1 MTINSQK
8 LLPGSTFSTVNTGVE
23 NVKKQADPKL
33 NIYKKVVKID
43 KLLKSSFLLQSKEQT
58 KQRKDLENQKREKR
72 EKDLEAPKKFKGF
85 QLLKNA
91 LPKTGFLDAIK
102 RFILFTFAGWLFT
115 NLFQFLPKLLGFV
128 KIITPVISWFEKGIG
143 ALFEGIVTFI
153 DLGYKAYDSVKSFAK
168 TIGGEK
174 FAEKFDALSGALNTM
189 LNLAFI
195 AAMSYGAVGGF
206 GKGGRGGIK
215 GGKPPAPTGKPR
227 VTTSGGGAAGR
238 PDIRN
243 PLRQKPRIT
252 GSGGAPAG
260 KPDIRNPLRQKPRI
274 TGSAGAGKVAGKGL
288 GKFAGKL
295 PIVGP
300 LIDFGIRR
308 LIFKEPLGKAAAG
321 AVGAGAGQALGG
333 MLGGSLGGIV
343 GSVVPVA
350 GTLLGAGAGSLV
362 GSVIG
367 GFIGDWIG
375 VSLYD
380 FIEAQKDIKTKKMNS
395 GGKVSSSTTGK
406 KKRKGKLKRRQEI
419 LERLRP
425 GKDIGGEKEIE
436 KIYPNPERKFFG
448 ITLPNFEGL
457 TSLFFG
463 GKDKK
468 KDGKKYPNAI
478 KTLLD
483 VGNALGTSGDWIGSL
498 MRAGVQVAL
507 GQKPDAKSLAKTVS
521 SVLQNVTDP
530 AIKGIKSISRE
541 LLGFAAG
548 GEVSSSI
555 LSFGDTLSLER
566 SIEANL
572 RNKFDDAIGSV
583 RTQSRKK
590 GEKIT
595 EPKPGAEPPI
605 PGRESMIEENIQ
617 RGRGGSL
624 TSGKWGPLLDLI
636 SSVESAGGSYDSRY
650 GGIYPGY
657 SKLTIAQADAVQ
669 RSNYKKWGSAASGK
683 YQFMNIAGQAAYA
696 GLKPTDLFSPENQ
709 DKMAIALI
717 EKKRYGRDWM
727 SGKISDPEFAKYL
740 AMEWAGL
747 PRGKDNLSYYDG
759 DGRNKAHTT
768 FDKVLATLSKVKKG
782 GYSKEELSRSTDKKN
797 SKESKPGF
805 NLLKPSTWF
814 GQGADTKD
822 KEKDTKDTKPGKLGK
837 GYGSDGVK
845 IAGDLGTFMKANK
858 STVPVLGSIH
868 QHPQHPPLAKR
879 GYDSYHNVGRAIDLG
894 GYSPSSKKG
903 GYGTGKDEQAPII
916 KSLIEWNKKN
926 NYSPVQLIHAS
937 PKYKNFGEYREY
949 PDVHHHHVH
958 AAYQGGGLV
967 SPSKPNVNV
976 PNSFASYNDPRK
988 SSTLAVQPVIVEK
1001 MMPFPVDSPI
1011 AFPSGGSSGVN
1022 NSVLPSLM
1030 QG

>member
-1 MTINSQK
+1 MALNSQK
-8 LLPGSTFSTVNTGVE
+8 LLPGSTFSTLNTGIE

-43 KLLKSSFLLQSKEQT
+43 KLLKNSFLLQSKEQS
-58 KQRKDLENQKREKR
+58 KQKKESENQKREKR
-72 EKDLEAPKKFKGF
+72 EKDLEEPKKFKGF

-91 LPKTGFLDAIK
+91 LPKTGFFDAIK

-143 ALFEGIVTFI
+143 SLFEGIVTFI

-174 FAEKFDALSGALNTM
+174 FAEKFNALSGALNTM

-195 AAMSYGAVGGF
+195 AAMSAGSLGGF
-206 GKGGRGGIK
+206 GKGK
-215 GGKPPAPTGKPR
+215 GGKPGIGRGKPPGPAGKPR

-243 PLRQKPRIT
+243 PLRQRPKVTT
-252 GSGGAPAG
+252 GTGGGAG
-260 KPDIRNPLRQKPRI
+260 KGL
-274 TGSAGAGKVAGKGL
+274 GKVAGKGL

-333 MLGGSLGGIV
+333 LLGGSLGGIV

-362 GSVIG
+362 GSLIG

-380 FIEAQKDIKTKKMNS
+380 FIEAQKDIKTKKMSS
-395 GGKVSSSTTGK
+395 GGKVSSTPGK
-406 KKRKGKLKRRQEI
+406 KKRKGKLRRRQEI
-419 LERLRP
+419 LEKLQP

-448 ITLPNFEGL
+448 ITLPSFEGFTNFL
-457 TSLFFG
+457 FG
-463 GKDKK
+463 GKDKEKK
-468 KDGKKYPNAI
+468 KDGKKFPNAI

-507 GQKPDAKSLAKTVS
+507 GQKPDARSLAKTIS

-541 LLGFAAG
+541 LLGFASG

-555 LSFGDTLSLER
+555 LSSTDTLTLER

-572 RNKFDDAIGSV
+572 RNKFDDAIGAV
-583 RTQSRKK
+583 RTQSRKR

-595 EPKPGAEPPI
+595 KESKPAPAPGAEPGYGPT
-605 PGRESMIEENIQ
+605 GREEMIQENIQ
-617 RGRGGSL
+617 KGKEGEATFGGANLSKLQKQALAILSKYESASSGGYNAVNQIGIAGGRGVSGFSGDFRNMKQHKGRAL
-624 TSGKWGPLLDLI
+624 TD
-636 SSVESAGGSYDSRY
+636 
-650 GGIYPGY
+650 
-657 SKLTIAQADAVQ
+657 LTIQEILNLQAEKSGMSNEEWIKQGRLHAVGRYQ
-669 RSNYKKWGSAASGK
+669 FIGNTLPGVVKRSGVPTNAKFTPEVQDLLGMQYLKERGIGAWVGPSDKATREERAIIERARKEPIK
-683 YQFMNIAGQAAYA
+683 YQPQ
-696 GLKPTDLFSPENQ
+696 
-709 DKMAIALI
+709 
-717 EKKRYGRDWM
+717 
-727 SGKISDPEFAKYL
+727 IS
-740 AMEWAGL
+740 
-747 PRGKDNLSYYDG
+747 
-759 DGRNKAHTT
+759 
-768 FDKVLATLSKVKKG
+768 KG
-782 GYSKEELSRSTDKKN
+782 SS
-797 SKESKPGF
+797 SKPGF

-814 GQGADTKD
+814 GGGADGKGVPSTGGKKFPLPKGMLGTGEGQVFGAARGYGGHRGIDIVEKPPWGKD
-822 KEKDTKDTKPGKLGK
+822 PKLPVVAYRDGVVAKSSPHFPYQTSGYTSNLSIDHGGGLKATYLHMTPGLKPGDKV
-837 GYGSDGVK
+837 S
-845 IAGDLGTFMKANK
+845 AGQQ
-858 STVPVLGSIH
+858 I
-868 QHPQHPPLAKR
+868 
-879 GYDSYHNVGRAIDLG
+879 GRLIDLG
-894 GYSPSSKKG
+894 NQTHLHFQAYQDNKIINP
-903 GYGTGKDEQAPII
+903 TGLLKM
-916 KSLIEWNKKN
+916 
-926 NYSPVQLIHAS
+926 
-937 PKYKNFGEYREY
+937 
-949 PDVHHHHVH
+949 
-958 AAYQGGGLV
+958 QGGGLV
-967 SPSKPNVNV
+967 SPQKPNVPI
-976 PNSFASYNDPRK
+976 PNSFASYNDPRQ
-988 SSTLAVQPVIVEK
+988 SSTLAVQPVIIEK
-1001 MMPFPVDSPI
+1001 MMTIPIDNPI
-1011 AFPSGGSSGVN
+1011 AFPGNGGGSGVN
-1022 NSVLPSLM
+1022 NSMLPSLM

>member
-1 MTINSQK
+1 MSA
-8 LLPGSTFSTVNTGVE
+8 GSFGGLGKG
-23 NVKKQADPKL
+23 KKP
-33 NIYKKVVKID
+33 
-43 KLLKSSFLLQSKEQT
+43 
-58 KQRKDLENQKREKR
+58 
-72 EKDLEAPKKFKGF
+72 
-85 QLLKNA
+85 
-91 LPKTGFLDAIK
+91 
-102 RFILFTFAGWLFT
+102 
-115 NLFQFLPKLLGFV
+115 
-128 KIITPVISWFEKGIG
+128 GIG
-143 ALFEGIVTFI
+143 
-153 DLGYKAYDSVKSFAK
+153 
-168 TIGGEK
+168 
-174 FAEKFDALSGALNTM
+174 
-189 LNLAFI
+189 
-195 AAMSYGAVGGF
+195 
-206 GKGGRGGIK
+206 
-215 GGKPPAPTGKPR
+215 GGKPSAPAVKPR
-227 VTTSGGGAAGR
+227 VTTSGGGTAGR

-252 GSGGAPAG
+252 GSGGT
-260 KPDIRNPLRQKPRI
+260 KSPLRQGPKV
-274 TGSAGAGKVAGKGL
+274 TTSGGKVAGKGL
-288 GKFAGKL
+288 GKFAGKV

-333 MLGGSLGGIV
+333 ILGGSLGGIV

-380 FIEAQKDIKTKKMNS
+380 FIEAQKDIKTKKMSS
-395 GGKVSSSTTGK
+395 GGKVSSSTTDK

-448 ITLPNFEGL
+448 ITLPSFEGL
-457 TSLFFG
+457 TNLFFG

-483 VGNALGTSGDWIGSL
+483 VGDALGTSGDWIGSL

-555 LSFGDTLSLER
+555 LSSGDTLSLER

-572 RNKFDDAIGSV
+572 RNKFDDAIGAV

-590 GEKIT
+590 GEKTT
-595 EPKPGAEPPI
+595 EKPKAAPGEEPPI

-617 RGRGGSL
+617 RGKEGGATFGEANLSKL
-624 TSGKWGPLLDLI
+624 QRQALAILSKY
-636 SSVESAGGSYDSRY
+636 ESAGS
-650 GGIYPGY
+650 GGYNAVNQIGIAGGRGV
-657 SKLTIAQADAVQ
+657 SGFSGDFRNMKQHKGRALTDLTIQEILSLQAEKPGMSNQEWIRQGRLHAVG
-669 RSNYKKWGSAASGK
+669 R
-683 YQFMNIAGQAAYA
+683 YQFIGNTLPGVVKRSGVPTNAKFTSEVQDLLGMQY
-696 GLKPTDLFSPENQ
+696 LKERGIGAWVGPS
-709 DKMAIALI
+709 DKATREERAII
-717 EKKRYGRDWM
+717 ERARKEPIRYQPQ
-727 SGKISDPEFAKYL
+727 IS
-740 AMEWAGL
+740 
-747 PRGKDNLSYYDG
+747 
-759 DGRNKAHTT
+759 
-768 FDKVLATLSKVKKG
+768 KG
-782 GYSKEELSRSTDKKN
+782 AQ
-797 SKESKPGF
+797 SKPGF

-814 GQGADTKD
+814 GGGPDGKGAPSTGGKKFPLPKGMIGTGEGQVFGAARDYGGHRGVDIVEKPPWGKD
-822 KEKDTKDTKPGKLGK
+822 PKIPVVAYRDGIVAKSSPHFPYKTSGYTSNLSIDHGGGLKVTYLHMSPGLKPGDKVSSGQQ
-837 GYGSDGVK
+837 
-845 IAGDLGTFMKANK
+845 I
-858 STVPVLGSIH
+858 
-868 QHPQHPPLAKR
+868 
-879 GYDSYHNVGRAIDLG
+879 GRLIDLG
-894 GYSPSSKKG
+894 DQTHLHFQAYQDNKIINP
-903 GYGTGKDEQAPII
+903 TGLLKM
-916 KSLIEWNKKN
+916 
-926 NYSPVQLIHAS
+926 
-937 PKYKNFGEYREY
+937 
-949 PDVHHHHVH
+949 
-958 AAYQGGGLV
+958 QGGGLV
-967 SPSKPNVNV
+967 SPSKPNVSI

-1001 MMPFPVDSPI
+1001 MMPFPVDSLI